1 MPRYWRWTRLT
12 NSTPSNRQIIES
24 LLSTGLQTV
33 RQVQLLFDMGRN
45 TDDRAIISLA
55 RDRALALS
63 FQSVSGAYP
72 LLHNIMLYMAQY
84 DFDAYLQ
91 VLEWNRKPEERFYLP
106 RRKQLAPIV
115 NAINDLINDRLDE
128 LFISQPPRTGKTTL
142 MIMFVTYIL
151 GKHPEKSNL
160 YCSYSDTLT
169 NSFYNGVLEV
179 IQDPHTYAWN
189 EVFPNASVARTD
201 AKDELVDINRKKHFP
216 SLTCRSLYGTL
227 NGACDARGILI
238 SDDLLSGIEEAL
250 SKDRLATA
258 WGKVDNNMLT
268 RAKLDEGCKLLWCG
282 TRWSIED
289 PIGKRLATLED
300 PKFANHRYRVV
311 NIPALN
317 DDDESNFDY
326 AYGVGFSTET
336 YHQRRASFEKN
347 EDMASWL
354 AQYMGEPIEREGTV
368 FSPKTMRYYNGVLPD
383 ERPVRIFMA
392 VDPAWGGGDFC
403 AGPVCYKYENGDIYV
418 PAVIF
423 SAEEKTIT
431 QPRIIRLV
439 EQYKVGALQIEASK
453 MTEGFADD
461 IDELLRAN
469 GLRINLTTKP
479 AVQTTSKAQRIFDN
493 APDIREHMIFLDPG
507 KRDKEYNKFM
517 ENIFSF
523 KVLGKNRHDDAP
535 DSCSQAIEMDKEV
548 SFRPKIVRRL
558 W

>member
-1 MPRYWRWTRLT
+1 MT
-12 NSTPSNRQIIES
+12 NRQIIES
-24 LLSTGLQTV
+24 LIATGLKTV
-33 RQVQLLFDMGRN
+33 QQVQLLFDMGRN

-63 FQSVSGAYP
+63 FHSVSGAYP
-72 LLHNIMLYMAQY
+72 LLHNVMLYMAQY

-347 EDMASWL
+347 EDMASWM

-368 FSPKTMRYYNGVLPD
+368 FSPKAMRYYNGILPD
-383 ERPVRIFMA
+383 EHPVRIFMA

-431 QPRIIRLV
+431 QPRIVRLV
-439 EQYKVGALQIEASK
+439 GQYMVGALQIEASK

-461 IDELLRAN
+461 IDELLHAK
-469 GLRINLTTKP
+469 GMRINLTTKP

-493 APDIREHMIFLDPG
+493 APDIREHMIFLDPS

-517 ENIFSF
+517 ENMFSF